1 MIEIDGNVLVETGH
15 VGSNN
20 AIVCTREGLVLVDT
34 PHRPS
39 DAIRWGRT
47 VAGCGTALY
56 LINTDHHI
64 DHTMGNAFLPGTV
77 VSHEGTRERLIDAPP
92 SRAYIE
98 ALLGAID
105 PAGLMYMENYA
116 VRVPTLTYTER
127 MTLHAGGL
135 DFDLIHLRGHTLNST
150 VVHLRQQEIAFTGDL
165 VCEAG
170 LPSFIDADVA
180 AWIEAVRTI
189 ESMEVRYV
197 VPGHGEVCGIDRVAR
212 FREQIEALVAEVEA
226 QIDAGRDRDEVAAT
240 VTYEDN
246 IHREA
251 DGYSREGIERT
262 MRGSIEVIYDQILAR
277 RTVRRQRPAAA
288 QEPAAG

>member
-20 AIVCTREGLVLVDT
+20 AIVCTREGLVLVDA

-77 VSHEGTRERLIDAPP
+77 VSHEGTRERLIDSPP
-92 SRAYIE
+92 DRATIE
-98 ALLGAID
+98 TLLGAID

-127 MTLHAGGL
+127 MTLHVGGL

-170 LPSFIDADVA
+170 LPSFLDADVA

-189 ESMEVRYV
+189 ESMEVRHV
-197 VPGHGEVCGIDRVAR
+197 VPGHGKVCGIDRVTR
-212 FREQIEALVAEVEA
+212 FRQEIEALVAEVERHV
-226 QIDAGRDRDEVAAT
+226 DAGHDRDAVAAA
-240 VTYEDN
+240 VTYPDN
-246 IHREA
+246 IHLA
-251 DGYSREGIERT
+251 AHGYSEASIART

-277 RTVRRQRPAAA
+277 RTVRKERPAAS
-288 QEPAAG
+288 